1 MVVGDIDHVRRP
13 NGDAAALSTWL
24 EARDARLVVHDVAGA
39 GRGPAAA
46 ITLEREQG
54 TNGGGA
60 RAG

>member
-1 MVVGDIDHVRRP
+1 VVVGDVDHVRRP
-13 NGDAAALSTWL
+13 NGDAAAVTTWL

-54 TNGGGA
+54 TKGGRA